1 MFFQK
6 FNFSS
11 NILKDISKVCSLE
24 INNVKKIISEINF
37 EISEQN
43 MYLEKKYFNDD
54 NFRKISLKHIIE
66 IASARIEEITN
77 ILFNQNNNLNY
88 LKNKDIPI
96 YLDFTDKNISNNFK
110 KYFKSYLDKYNLK
123 IDNLNDDDPIH
134 P

>member
-1 MFFQK
+1 
-6 FNFSS
+6 
-11 NILKDISKVCSLE
+11 
-24 INNVKKIISEINF
+24 
-37 EISEQN
+37 
-43 MYLEKKYFNDD
+43 MYLDKKYFNDD

-123 IDNLNDDDPIH
+123 IDNLNDDDPYSSIEIFGTLLSKGWVKEAIPIIH
-134 P
+134 KKKSWISRIFSRLFE

>member
-1 MFFQK
+1 MSFFSESAFCFFQK
-6 FNFSS
+6 FNFGS
-11 NILKDISKVCSLE
+11 NIILKDISKVCSLE
-24 INNVKKIISEINF
+24 INNVKKIISELNF

-110 KYFKSYLDKYNLK
+110 KIF
-123 IDNLNDDDPIH
+123 
-134 P
+134 